1 MLNLILALISGV
13 IGAVVVAFIPPTEKH
28 RLRNTAMFA
37 ALASALIF
45 SWRTAI
51 LVFAGADLE
60 LACELGG
67 LSWRLRPDPLGAM
80 FALIASTLWFFA
92 ALYSAGYM
100 AGKKEFEDLLLIFLA
115 GQ

>member
-13 IGAVVVAFIPPTEKH
+13 IGAVVVAFIPTEKH

-51 LVFAGADLE
+51 LVFAGGADLE
-60 LACELGG
+60 LACELGV
-67 LSWRLRPDPLGAM
+67 
-80 FALIASTLWFFA
+80 
-92 ALYSAGYM
+92 
-100 AGKKEFEDLLLIFLA
+100 
-115 GQ
+115 